1 MQNLVTL
8 LGLVIFFLA
17 WPPQGTAADL
27 SKVDRGIAKEP
38 NYAGKPEYGLI
49 VFGKDARDRVWLVRD
64 GETLYADKN
73 ADGDLTGPNEKVVAE
88 KRYNYLS
95 FHIGTVRVGKYE
107 HQNLRVTAYQISTDV
122 GEGNVHPLSRA
133 ALKMNKDAR
142 EMRVDGELEVPGLKG
157 GGHGGRLAVVA
168 ISDTKGPLLFADSP
182 ANAPVLHFG
191 GPLQLRG
198 EANPTLHRGI
208 SHDLWLFVGT
218 PGVGP
223 GSFTHYGYEKLIPE
237 NAFIVA
243 EAEFPPNK
251 PGDPPIKQH
260 FELKERC

>member
-17 WPPQGTAADL
+17 WLSQGTAADL
-27 SKVDRGIAKEP
+27 SKVDRAIAKEP
-38 NYAGKPEYGLI
+38 NYAGKPEYCLI
-49 VFGKDARDRVWLVRD
+49 VFGNDARDRVWLVRD

-88 KRYNYLS
+88 KSYNYLE
-95 FHIGTVRVGKYE
+95 FHIGTVRLGKCE
-107 HQNLRVTAYQISTDV
+107 HQNLKVRAFKIVTDV
-122 GEGNVHPLSRA
+122 ARGNVHPLSRA
-133 ALKMNKDAR
+133 ALKMNKDAC
-142 EMRVDGELEVPGLKG
+142 EMRVDGDLEVPGLKG
-157 GGHGGRLAVVA
+157 GGPGGRLSVVA
-168 ISDTKGPLLFADSP
+168 ISDPKGPLLFADSP
-182 ANAPVLHFG
+182 AKAPVLHFG

-208 SHDLWLFVGT
+208 AHDLDLFVGT

-223 GSFTHYGYEKLIPE
+223 GSFTHYAYAKLIPE